1 MNLTSKSL
9 LFSTVSLAAF
19 VCAGEPARA
28 ASCESL
34 SGLALPNATVTA
46 AQSVTGGSFTPPG
59 STALTGLPPFCRV
72 AVTSTPTSD
81 SHINLEVWI
90 PLGTNWNSKYEQL
103 GCGGFCGSIGY
114 GALAAAIQR
123 GYASAATDDG
133 DTTGGLPTFAL
144 GHPER
149 IIDFGYRALQETT
162 DKAKAIIAAF
172 TGQGPHRS
180 YFSGCSDGGRE
191 ALMEAQRFPD
201 DFDGIIV
208 GSPANAWTHLFA
220 GFIWNEQALLDDPA
234 SYIPPSL
241 LPVLSNAARA
251 QCAGQDGGIASDLF
265 LNDPRDCHF
274 DPASVQCKAG
284 QDPSTCLS
292 AAQVQAVRKIYSG
305 PHDPRTGKLIFPGYE
320 PGAEA
325 NAANWP
331 VWITGASRAA
341 DLAGNPFAGG
351 AFQEF
356 FGNGFFAD
364 FVFQNPNFDFHSFNF
379 TSDLA
384 TADNGVGKI
393 VNSID
398 PDLRPFKSHGGK
410 MIHYVGWA
418 DSAIAP
424 MNSVNYYNQ
433 VKGVLSGEARN
444 DRDGGTLEEIQEF
457 YRLFMVPG
465 MAHCGGGDGPNAF
478 GNGVNGPVV
487 DADHD
492 LLKAL
497 EQWVE
502 DGVAPQEII
511 ATKFVGDNPASG
523 IAFQRPLCPFPQV
536 AMYKGVGDPTSASS
550 FKCVEDEHDRDPRDQ
565 NLARGLDSDG
575 NPDRD

>member
-1 MNLTSKSL
+1 MIDRFKSFAL
-9 LFSTVSLAAF
+9 STASLAA
-19 VCAGEPARA
+19 VVAGAMPAA
-28 ASCESL
+28 AATCESL
-34 SGLALPNATVTA
+34 ATLSLPHATITA
-46 AQSVTGGSFTPPG
+46 VQPVTGGSFTPPG
-59 STALTGLPPFCRV
+59 STTALTGLPQFCRV
-72 AVTSTPTSD
+72 AGVSAPTSD
-81 SHINLEVWI
+81 SHINFEVWI
-90 PLGTNWNSKYEQL
+90 PTGADWNGKYEQL

-114 GALAAAIQR
+114 SGLAAAIRR

-149 IIDFGYRALQETT
+149 IIDFGYRALKETT
-162 DKAKAIIAAF
+162 DKAKAVIAAF

-234 SYIPPSL
+234 SYVPPSL
-241 LPVLSNAARA
+241 LPVVTKAALA
-251 QCAGQDGGIASDLF
+251 KCAGQDGGIVSDLF

-274 DPASVQCKAG
+274 DPASVQCEAG

-292 AAQVQAVRKIYSG
+292 AAQVQTVKTIYGG

-320 PGAEA
+320 PGTEA

-341 DLAGNPFAGG
+341 DFAGNPFAGQ

-364 FVFQNPNFDFHSFNF
+364 FVFQNPSFDFRIFNF
-379 TSDLA
+379 TGDLA
-384 TADNGVGKI
+384 FADNGVGKI

-398 PDLRPFKSHGGK
+398 PDLRPFERHGGK

-424 MNSVNYYNQ
+424 MNSVNYYNE
-433 VKGVLSGEARN
+433 VRDVLQGEARH

-465 MAHCGGGDGPNAF
+465 MAHCAGGDGPNAF
-478 GNGVNGPVV
+478 GNGVDGPVL

-502 DGVAPQEII
+502 HGVAPQKII
-511 ATKFVGDNPASG
+511 ATKFVGDNPANG

-536 AMYKGVGDPTSASS
+536 AQYKGVGDPTNANS
-550 FKCVEDEHDRDPRDQ
+550 FKCVTDEHDRDPRDQ
-565 NLARGLDSDG
+565 NLARDSD
-575 NPDRD
+575 RD